1 MRVLI
6 LNCGSSTL
14 KFDVLEVDDDNEL
27 QRHAAGAIDRV
38 GGEAEASLQAHTGS
52 RTTPVDAADHAQAF
66 AIALQLLEEGGYLEG
81 VEAIGHRV
89 VHGGEHFQDA
99 CLIDSDVI
107 DAIEAVSE
115 LAPLHNDRALQV
127 VRAARSRFGDS
138 FPMIADFD
146 TAFFADLP
154 EAASQYA
161 LPQDIVSHYG
171 IRRFGFHG
179 LAHRYM
185 VERYRVLHPGATGMK
200 LVTLQLGN
208 GCSVT
213 ATIDGRPVDT
223 SMGFTPLE
231 GLIMGTRSGD
241 IDPSLPLFLV
251 SKAGMSASEVE
262 SLLNHRSGLLGL
274 SGRSSDMRELQSAA
288 AHGDAR
294 SGLAIEAFCLRAR
307 KYVGAY
313 VALMGGVDAV
323 IFGGGIGEN
332 SAEVR
337 SQICVGLEW
346 AGLRLDK
353 DRNQKPGGR
362 ETRITAMGSGIE
374 AWVVHVDEASVIA
387 GDVVRV
393 LEHDVRRAG

>member
-14 KFDVLEVDDDNEL
+14 KFDVLDVDGEPE
-27 QRHAAGAIDRV
+27 RVAAGTIDRV
-38 GGEAEASLQAHTGS
+38 GGEAEAILQDRGGS
-52 RTTPVDAADHAQAF
+52 RTITVDAADHAQALET
-66 AIALQLLEEGGYLEG
+66 ALRLLDEGGHLEG
-81 VEAIGHRV
+81 VQAIGHRV

-99 CLIDSDVI
+99 CIIDSGVI

-127 VRAARSRFGDS
+127 IRAARSRFGDS
-138 FPMIADFD
+138 LPMIADFD
-146 TAFFADLP
+146 TAFFYDLP
-154 EAASQYA
+154 EAACRYA
-161 LPQDIVSHYG
+161 LPQEVVSQYG

-179 LAHRYM
+179 LAHRFM
-185 VERYRVLHPGATGMK
+185 VERYRALHPGATGMK

-231 GLIMGTRSGD
+231 GLVMGTRSGD

-262 SLLNHRSGLLGL
+262 SLLNQRSGLLGL

-288 AHGDAR
+288 AQGDAR
-294 SGLAIEAFCLRAR
+294 SRLAIEAFCLRAR

-332 SAEVR
+332 SAEIR

-346 AGLRLDK
+346 AGLRLDR

-387 GDVVRV
+387 GDAVRV
-393 LEHDVRRAG
+393 LEHDVRRG